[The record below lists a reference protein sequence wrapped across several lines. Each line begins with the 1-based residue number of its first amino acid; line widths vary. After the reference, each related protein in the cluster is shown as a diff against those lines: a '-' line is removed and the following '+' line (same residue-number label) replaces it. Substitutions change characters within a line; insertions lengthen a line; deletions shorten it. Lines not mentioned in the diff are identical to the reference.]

1 MEQRKRE
8 PVFVAG
14 DPRANQDVLLLVLH
28 HIYVLEHNRLCDEL
42 KRHYPSGLSEGP
54 WNDEN
59 LFLAARTILAGK
71 NNMVASAYFG
81 AYFTDY
87 LEKGGDPLVIFRS
100 YMGKGPLQINPFKV
114 YPWKDV
120 LNPEN
125 NAPFAL
131 PVDFSVGYRWHDLLV
146 KEKKE
151 CCIFVLMCF
160 LSAGK
165 DSHSGLGEPNNWN
178 GRCREDF
185 FFDENI

>member
-1 MEQRKRE
+1 
-8 PVFVAG
+8 
-14 DPRANQDVLLLVLH
+14 VLLLVLH

-146 KEKKE
+146 KEKKKGGLLYF
-151 CCIFVLMCF
+151 CIDALPF
-160 LSAGK
+160 S
-165 DSHSGLGEPNNWN
+165 
-178 GRCREDF
+178 RERF
-185 FFDENI
+185 SFGTWRTKQLEWPMSRRLLFRRKHLTSTACLRWLLALL